1 MFNTV
6 LQRNG
11 MKKVLLII
19 FQLLVMST
27 RILAYDSPLSIFNY
41 DRTSNADTCISI
53 LKEHNYYVDDLNTC
67 FEARSHNEGR
77 ADFKLRVSYTPKT
90 RNIYETSIT
99 ISVDKSEYINELMAF
114 YAELLYKYGK
124 PDSAFYSKETS
135 LFSDIPFEYI
145 SIDSVGCNDTIKIR
159 NFFEKGIPFKF
170 VWNNNSYYKV
180 LYVTVNFEH
189 MYCLDFYC
197 TIINKTNQRLNK
209 SETETLLN
217 EKKREEIT
225 GNIIKAFIVF
235 FVLAT
240 IFYIFYIKIKEAI
253 KEKKEKEEK
262 LNIRRREQENRQK
275 KEDYQYECFLKE
287 ITNKYGEIT
296 RTISYSTKKDDIEY
310 IQDIIAF
317 EQPKK
322 LFFGKDEYNFS
333 DILSCTLYEENK
345 QVPVSHITRTSTGS
359 MLGRAVIGGLTLG
372 VAGAVV
378 GAMTAKKETTSSQI
392 EEVKNGNYIVKIGLR
407 SIENPTK
414 SLFFYN
420 NKEKAE
426 EVYSLIQ
433 AIISMK

>member
-1 MFNTV
+1 
-6 LQRNG
+6 
-11 MKKVLLII
+11 
-19 FQLLVMST
+19 
-27 RILAYDSPLSIFNY
+27 
-41 DRTSNADTCISI
+41 
-53 LKEHNYYVDDLNTC
+53 
-67 FEARSHNEGR
+67 
-77 ADFKLRVSYTPKT
+77 
-90 RNIYETSIT
+90 
-99 ISVDKSEYINELMAF
+99 
-114 YAELLYKYGK
+114 
-124 PDSAFYSKETS
+124 
-135 LFSDIPFEYI
+135 
-145 SIDSVGCNDTIKIR
+145 
-159 NFFEKGIPFKF
+159 
-170 VWNNNSYYKV
+170 
-180 LYVTVNFEH
+180 
-189 MYCLDFYC
+189 
-197 TIINKTNQRLNK
+197 
-209 SETETLLN
+209 LLN

-240 IFYIFYIKIKEAI
+240 IFYIFYIKIKEGI
-253 KEKKEKEEK
+253 KEEKEKEEE

-296 RTISYSTKKDDIEY
+296 RTISYSTKKDNIEY

-407 SIENPTK
+407 SIEKPTMTLKYGNDK
-414 SLFFYN
+414 S
-420 NKEKAE
+420 KAE
-426 EVYSLIQ
+426 EVYALMQ
-433 AIISMK
+433 AIIAMK